1 MNQTDVCVGSDV
13 AKARLD
19 VALHPSG
26 ETWTVPND
34 EAGIATLVAQLQQ
47 RRVALIVLEATG
59 GLELPLL
66 GALGAAARPAVA
78 VNPRQVRDFAKAL
91 GRLAKTDRL
100 DAHVLA
106 LFAARVR
113 PALRPLPDQATQA
126 LSALVARRRQVVEM
140 LTAEKN
146 RRGQAPPAI
155 QADSAAHL
163 AWLEA
168 RLERLEKDLG
178 QHLKQSPL
186 WRAQDDLLQSV
197 PGVGPVLSRT
207 LLADLPELGT
217 LDRKQ
222 IAALVGVAPL
232 NRDSGTLRGARTC
245 WGGRAAVRAVLDMA
259 TVAAMRCNPVIQT
272 FSRRLCAAGTAKKV
286 ALTACMRKLL
296 TILNARLKHKTR
308 WQPAPTGQRGGYER
322 ARVSEIVVP
331 EPNACV
337 VIA

>member
-1 MNQTDVCVGSDV
+1 MSQAEVFVGIDV

-26 ETWTVPND
+26 ATWTVPNS
-34 EAGIATLVAQLQQ
+34 EAGIAGLVAQLQQ
-47 RRVALIVLEATG
+47 LPVTHIVLEATG

-66 GALGAAARPAVA
+66 GALGAAALPAVA

-100 DAHVLA
+100 DAQVLA
-106 LFAARVR
+106 LFAERVR

-126 LSALVARRRQVVEM
+126 LSALVARRRQLVEM

-146 RRGQAPPAI
+146 RRGQAPPTI
-155 QADSAAHL
+155 QADIATHI
-163 AWLEA
+163 AWLEG
-168 RLERLEKDLG
+168 RLERLDKELG

-245 WGGRAAVRAVLDMA
+245 WGGRAAVRAVLYMA
-259 TVAAMRCNPVIQT
+259 TVAATRCNPVIRA
-272 FSRRLCAAGTAKKV
+272 FYHRLCQAGKAKKV

-296 TILNARLKHKTR
+296 TILNAMLKHRTPWHAER
-308 WQPAPTGQRGGYER
+308 LQR
-322 ARVSEIVVP
+322 A
-331 EPNACV
+331 
-337 VIA
+337 

>member
-1 MNQTDVCVGSDV
+1 MNQTELFVGIDV
-13 AKARLD
+13 AKAHLD

-47 RRVALIVLEATG
+47 RRVARIVLEATG

-66 GALGAAARPAVA
+66 GALGAAALPAVA

-100 DAHVLA
+100 DAQVLA
-106 LFAARVR
+106 LFAERVR
-113 PALRPLPDQATQA
+113 PALRPLPDAATQA

-155 QADSAAHL
+155 QADITTHI

-168 RLERLEKDLG
+168 RLKRLEKELG

-186 WRAQDDLLQSV
+186 WRAQDDLLQSA

-245 WGGRAAVRAVLDMA
+245 WGGRAAVRAVLYMA
-259 TVAAMRCNPVIQT
+259 TVAATRCNPVIQT
-272 FSRRLCAAGTAKKV
+272 FYRRLCAAGKAKKV

-296 TILNARLKHKTR
+296 TILNAMVKHRTPWGDPAAKAQPRMTR
-308 WQPAPTGQRGGYER
+308 RSLASGR
-322 ARVSEIVVP
+322 
-331 EPNACV
+331 
-337 VIA
+337 